1 MILQTPHYWKPEYP
15 EYYSAAGWE
24 LEKQLAKQKMSVEL
38 KANRIF
44 KLIDQVMN
52 KLIKIDFGKDHERFE
67 TLTAIAHRLLDL
79 HKRTLCNKK
88 LN

>member
-24 LEKQLAKQKMSVEL
+24 LEKKLAKQQMRTEL

-67 TLTAIAHRLLDL
+67 TLTAVAHRLLDL
-79 HKRTLCNKK
+79 HKRTLCSTK
-88 LN
+88 